1 MAARIRTTFHNK
13 QKPKSIETIA
23 GVMGMNIWKLAAAT
37 ANKMYN
43 DGFNFK
49 SNAQLIDV
57 IGEIVI
63 FLLQLADRIA
73 YDQLSAEGRGR
84 FTQALAAH
92 LIQTMVDNQL
102 EELGAGDYREPF
114 VDKLNQRLDG
124 YAEFSVVDGNPSYQM
139 LRYFATSV
147 DAVMGGE
154 DNKWVLETVMEV
166 EAPALIKPL
175 REGMAK
181 LLPQAQ
187 TQTHPPQPEEGDE
200 AP

>member
-1 MAARIRTTFHNK
+1 MARIRTKFHNK
-13 QKPKSIETIA
+13 QKSQTVETIA
-23 GVMGMNIWKLAAAT
+23 GVMGMNIWKLAAGT

-49 SNAQLIDV
+49 SNSQLIDV
-57 IGEIVI
+57 IGEYVI

-73 YDQLSAEGRGR
+73 YDELSAEQRGR

-92 LIQTMVDNQL
+92 LIKTMVENQI
-102 EELGAGDYREPF
+102 EELGAGDYQGPF
-114 VDKLNQRLDG
+114 VEKMNQRLDG
-124 YAEFSVVDGNPSYQM
+124 YSEFNVVQGNPSYQM

-154 DNKWVLETVMEV
+154 DNKWVLETVIEV
-166 EAPALIKPL
+166 EAPAVIKPL
-175 REGMAK
+175 KEGMAK

-187 TQTHPPQPEEGDE
+187 PSLAEEGPAAE
-200 AP
+200 

>member
-1 MAARIRTTFHNK
+1 MARIRTQFHNK
-13 QKPKSIETIA
+13 QKPKSVETIA
-23 GVMGMNIWKLAAAT
+23 GAMGMNLWKLASGA

-57 IGEIVI
+57 IGEFGI

-73 YDQLSAEGRGR
+73 FDELGQEGRMR
-84 FTQALAAH
+84 FTQALAGH
-92 LIQTMVDNQL
+92 LINTMVENQV
-102 EELGAGDYREPF
+102 EELGVGDYQGPF
-114 VDKLNQRLDG
+114 VEKLNERLDA
-124 YAEFSVVDGNPSYQM
+124 YSEFSLVEGAPSYPM

-154 DNKWVLETVMEV
+154 DNKWVIETVIEV
-166 EAPALIKPL
+166 EAPAVVKPL
-175 REGMAK
+175 RDGMAK

-187 TQTHPPQPEEGDE
+187 SVTDDGNETGE
-200 AP
+200 

>member
-1 MAARIRTTFHNK
+1 MARIRTQFHNK
-13 QKPKSIETIA
+13 QRPKSVETIA
-23 GVMGMNIWKLAAAT
+23 GAMGMNLWKLASGA

-57 IGEIVI
+57 IGEFGI

-73 YDQLSAEGRGR
+73 FEELPQEARMR

-92 LIQTMVDNQL
+92 LIQTMVDNQV
-102 EELGAGDYREPF
+102 EELGEGNYQGPF
-114 VDKLNQRLDG
+114 VEKLNQRLDA
-124 YAEFSVVDGNPSYQM
+124 YSEFSMVDGSPSYPM

-154 DNKWVLETVMEV
+154 DNKWVIETVIEM
-166 EAPALIKPL
+166 EAPAVIKPL
-175 REGMAK
+175 KDGMAK
-181 LLPQAQ
+181 LLPQARLEVED
-187 TQTHPPQPEEGDE
+187 EEG
-200 AP
+200 ASA